1 MPLSNE
7 LQGRVLIAVDAGH
20 LAFAVE
26 LGQRGLVQNPDDP
39 GLLMAY
45 AIALQ
50 DLARHREAQEALERA
65 LRLAPPAEQPL
76 VFRQLGSLAE
86 ARSDPNAAR
95 QWYSRAIAA
104 APQDATSYI
113 YLGAMLAKAGL
124 LEDAE
129 RVHRDATNCIEGCLD
144 EAYLNLGL
152 VLRAQ
157 GRYLEALDAFREA
170 AARDP
175 LDQATQAA
183 LEDMDQVLFRF
194 PEA

>member
-65 LRLAPPAEQPL
+65 LRLARRTRRRWEN
-76 VFRQLGSLAE
+76 G
-86 ARSDPNAAR
+86 
-95 QWYSRAIAA
+95 
-104 APQDATSYI
+104 
-113 YLGAMLAKAGL
+113 
-124 LEDAE
+124 
-129 RVHRDATNCIEGCLD
+129 
-144 EAYLNLGL
+144 
-152 VLRAQ
+152 
-157 GRYLEALDAFREA
+157 
-170 AARDP
+170 
-175 LDQATQAA
+175 
-183 LEDMDQVLFRF
+183 
-194 PEA
+194 

>member
-1 MPLSNE
+1 LSDE
-7 LQGRVLIAVDAGH
+7 LHRHVLNALDAGH
-20 LAFAVE
+20 LALAAEV
-26 LGQRGLVQNPDDP
+26 GKRGLVQRPDDHR
-39 GLLMAY
+39 LLIAY
-45 AIALQ
+45 AMTLQ
-50 DLARHREAQEALERA
+50 DLARYGEAQEALERA
-65 LRLAPPAEQPL
+65 LRLAPPSEHAL
-76 VFRQLGSLAE
+76 ILRQLGALAE
-86 ARSDPNAAR
+86 ARSDPNVA
-95 QWYSRAIAA
+95 QEWYSRAIAA
-104 APQDATSYI
+104 APRDATSYI

-124 LEDAE
+124 LEEAE
-129 RVHRDATNCIEGCLD
+129 AVHRNATNCIAGCLD

-175 LDQATQAA
+175 LDHATQAA